1 MAHLCKSGK
10 FWQMSGPVL
19 AGRRTT
25 AISRTVPT
33 TAPTY
38 YYCNPSAASHFRV
51 FSSSPS
57 HFPRNSC
64 SSRSFSLLPS
74 PPSTPLGCMS
84 SRSLDI
90 IRNFVTHSSLRL
102 QSKSPTFIVNHRN
115 YLSSMAK
122 GIMSGPKPPPLF
134 PESLLMI
141 QIKRRSKSQIPS

>member
-1 MAHLCKSGK
+1 MAYLCKSGQ
-10 FWQMSGPVL
+10 FLRTSGPML
-19 AGRRTT
+19 AGRGGTT
-25 AISRTVPT
+25 IPRGVAA

-51 FSSSPS
+51 FSSSSS

-90 IRNFVTHSSLRL
+90 IRNFVTHSSPRL
-102 QSKSPTFIVNHRN
+102 QSKSPTFIVNRRN